1 MRGTF
6 RIIGWERRAVHSMKT
21 YLPPL
26 ARLLMSSLFLWD
38 GILQLRDPSGTAK
51 YFANVHVPIPD
62 VAVWISIVFH
72 LLAGL
77 SILVGFKIR
86 WAAAALVVFCL
97 GTALGVHLA
106 AGDFNN

>member
-1 MRGTF
+1 MH
-6 RIIGWERRAVHSMKT
+6 AMKA

-26 ARLLMSSLFLWD
+26 ARLLMSSLFIWD

-97 GTALGVHLA
+97 GRPSLGEPESPNSPARRRRRLRRA
-106 AGDFNN
+106 DAES

>member
-1 MRGTF
+1 MQ
-6 RIIGWERRAVHSMKT
+6 VMKA

-26 ARLLMSSLFLWD
+26 ARLLMSSLFIWD

-86 WAAAALVVFCL
+86 WAAAALFFL
-97 GTALGVHLA
+97 PRHRLWRPPGGRGLQQHDPFL
-106 AGDFNN
+106 